1 MLWDTVGQGQAK
13 RSRPPHH
20 RGPAQLPASPAQR
33 EEHRQEQEALRAQLE
48 GERLRSQELLRC
60 HTAKRRELQEVAQRE
75 RQLLADRLRCA
86 WEKQQALEEQQL
98 KEREQRQR
106 ATETRQLLRWK
117 EAELHATKELLQR
130 ECDAALRQA
139 RELQQLLAQEL
150 RSPHRSSRMAR
161 PQLQDVLSKLRWETD
176 GEQPACIRHLQHQLE
191 LERRLFSQYIVGSW
205 EGKPQHVE
213 SRAMSCSQDRERAL
227 GRHCAEQGSS
237 RPAVKDAHVQ
247 VPETAKEDLG
257 LPGSRPSPH
266 RGLAQPP
273 ICPVQREEKSQV
285 LKALQAQLQG
295 ERLRSQELQR
305 RWAAERCE
313 LQEAADRERQLL
325 ANRLRSKW
333 ERERASKLQRL
344 WEQSQRQRDAEIRQL
359 LQAKEAQLRQMQE
372 RLQKQR
378 NDTIRQA
385 WHLQRQLVE
394 ELLKGGSSRRERGI
408 HQEVQRQLCWKPRG
422 EQAAHVL
429 RLQRELQEQRRGF
442 LQYILQHGEGQPPV
456 SCNGARACHRAVAE
470 VGVQA
475 EEQQE
480 PCPPERMELQEQNA
494 HLLRGL
500 KDLQRQGRLL
510 GKEKSALSH
519 CLLREGRPPEVG
531 QELQRLQQAGAKLGV
546 LSERL
551 QDKFRQLQDIG
562 RELRPQ
568 GNPQQQWKAQHCLLR
583 EECPPDECQELQR
596 LQQAGAI
603 LAILSNQLGEKCRQL
618 QIGRKLRPQGNPKM
632 QWKAQH
638 CLLREEGPPEEGQ
651 ELQRLQQAG
660 AKLGVLRERLQV
672 ICRQLQDIGRKLRP
686 CGNPKQQW
694 KAQHCLLREECPP
707 EECQEL
713 QRLQQACA
721 KLGVLSDQLQEKCR
735 QFQIGRRLRPHGNPQ
750 QQWMAQPCLQREE
763 HPPEEC
769 QKLQRLQQ
777 SGAKL
782 AVLSDQLEEKCR
794 QLQIVRKLR
803 TQRNPKKQWK
813 AQPCLLRVEG
823 FTEECQE
830 LQRLQQSG
838 TILEVLR
845 ERLQVI
851 CRQLQIGRKLRPQ
864 GNPIQQWKAQPCLL
878 RVEGPPEHCQEQQ
891 RLLQAG
897 AKLVILS
904 DQLEEKC
911 RRLQEIGRKL
921 RPHGKQEC
929 SNPRQRLDELQVWL
943 VAACNLHCC
952 SETSPLIRRFLARH
966 SYNPFEGPNQDPE
979 NKLPLTAGQYVYV
992 FGDMD
997 EDGWLLG
1004 ELMDGTRGLVPSS
1017 LVEEVSDDDLDTTVP
1032 PELRDLLLDTDD
1044 EERAGSRS
1052 NGRK

>member
-285 LKALQAQLQG
+285 RKALQAQLQG

-408 HQEVQRQLCWKPRG
+408 HQEVQRQRCWKPRG

-442 LQYILQHGEGQPPV
+442 LQYILQHGEEQPPV
-456 SCNGARACHRAVAE
+456 SCNRARACHQAVAE

-494 HLLRGL
+494 HLLRDLL
-500 KDLQRQGRLL
+500 KNLQRQGRIL
-510 GKEKSALSH
+510 GKESCLLSNKSSQQMREEVEWIEDKRRMISLATQQPCERVQQLKESSSKSREDKEKAEEFDHLKGQNLEKENGKVQEAQGHPKQQCSNPQKRLEEKCRQLQEITRKLRPHGSPRQESQAQH
-519 CLLREGRPPEVG
+519 CLLREERPPEVG

-546 LSERL
+546 LTKML
-551 QDKFRQLQDIG
+551 QEKFRQLQDIR

-568 GNPQQQWKAQHCLLR
+568 GNPIQQWKAQPCLLREECPPDKCQELQRLQQAGAILGVLSEQLEEKCKQLQIGRKLSPHENPKQQWKAQHCLLSVEHPPEECQELQR
-583 EECPPDECQELQR
+583 VQQAGTKRAILRNQLKATCRQLQTGRKLRPQRNPQQQWMAQHCLLREEGPPEECQELQRLQQAGAKLGVLSEQLQVICRQLQIGSKLRPHGIPKQQWKAQPCLQREEHPPEECRKLQRLQQAGTNLAILSEQLEESCRQLQIGSKLRPHGIPKQEWKAQHCLLSEECPLEECQELQRLQQSVAKLGVLSEQLQEKCRQIQFGRILRPQGNPKQQWRAQHCLLSEECPPDECQELQR
-596 LQQAGAI
+596 LQQAGA
-603 LAILSNQLGEKCRQL
+603 R
-618 QIGRKLRPQGNPKM
+618 
-632 QWKAQH
+632 
-638 CLLREEGPPEEGQ
+638 
-651 ELQRLQQAG
+651 
-660 AKLGVLRERLQV
+660 
-672 ICRQLQDIGRKLRP
+672 
-686 CGNPKQQW
+686 
-694 KAQHCLLREECPP
+694 
-707 EECQEL
+707 
-713 QRLQQACA
+713 
-721 KLGVLSDQLQEKCR
+721 
-735 QFQIGRRLRPHGNPQ
+735 
-750 QQWMAQPCLQREE
+750 
-763 HPPEEC
+763 
-769 QKLQRLQQ
+769 
-777 SGAKL
+777 
-782 AVLSDQLEEKCR
+782 
-794 QLQIVRKLR
+794 
-803 TQRNPKKQWK
+803 
-813 AQPCLLRVEG
+813 
-823 FTEECQE
+823 
-830 LQRLQQSG
+830 
-838 TILEVLR
+838 
-845 ERLQVI
+845 
-851 CRQLQIGRKLRPQ
+851 
-864 GNPIQQWKAQPCLL
+864 
-878 RVEGPPEHCQEQQ
+878 
-891 RLLQAG
+891 
-897 AKLVILS
+897 LVILS
-904 DQLEEKC
+904 EQ
-911 RRLQEIGRKL
+911 
-921 RPHGKQEC
+921 
-929 SNPRQRLDELQVWL
+929 
-943 VAACNLHCC
+943 AA
-952 SETSPLIRRFLARH
+952 
-966 SYNPFEGPNQDPE
+966 G
-979 NKLPLTAGQYVYV
+979 
-992 FGDMD
+992 
-997 EDGWLLG
+997 
-1004 ELMDGTRGLVPSS
+1004 
-1017 LVEEVSDDDLDTTVP
+1017 
-1032 PELRDLLLDTDD
+1032 
-1044 EERAGSRS
+1044 
-1052 NGRK
+1052 